1 MFWSKSQK
9 GGDCW
14 NMILV
19 LKKMFYNIVYNI
31 TFVLIS
37 DLCSN
42 VGNDVSINIELNIL
56 YLTESKLVPIFLA
69 FI

>member
-1 MFWSKSQK
+1 
-9 GGDCW
+9 
-14 NMILV
+14 MILV

-37 DLCSN
+37 DLCSY

-69 FI
+69 LI